1 MTKIAITSKHKTE
14 MIDILEE
21 VKEEIIKS
29 GISDGICVITA
40 QHTTASI
47 MLFEKMDPNLQRD
60 FLSEIKRK
68 IPDDTAYSHL
78 GGNGAAHM
86 KASFIGSSMTIPVS
100 NAAPMLGEWQG
111 IFFCDFDGP
120 RERTVVISVVNG

>member
-1 MTKIAITSKHKTE
+1 MTKIIVTSKHKTE
-14 MIDILEE
+14 MIDITSEI
-21 VKEEIIKS
+21 KEEIIKS
-29 GISDGICVITA
+29 GVKDGVCVITA

-68 IPDDTAYSHL
+68 IPDDTAYSHA

-86 KASFIGSSMTIPVS
+86 KASFIGSTVSLPVA
-100 NAAPMLGEWQG
+100 NACPMIGEWQG
-111 IFFCDFDGP
+111 IFFTDFDGP
-120 RERTVVISVVNG
+120 RDRTVVISVVNG

>member
-1 MTKIAITSKHKTE
+1 MTKISVTSKHKTE
-14 MIDILEE
+14 MIDITVE

-29 GISDGICVITA
+29 GVKDGICVITA

-68 IPDDTAYSHL
+68 IPDDRVYSHL

-86 KASFIGSSMTIPVS
+86 KASFIGSSMTLPVS
-100 NAAPMLGEWQG
+100 SAAPVLGEWQG